1 MSDESKHADPFKPQA
16 PQIPGVT
23 DRPSG
28 GEGAAKSSVPR
39 VPLSAKIPP
48 ILLSPTFWIL
58 SIGAIVLVLAVAFGI
73 RWWNTA
79 RTTHEAQ
86 AAAQEGPVA
95 PVVDLAAPAQANEN
109 LPFGPGAVA
118 TTAQLSKTW
127 SSQRFTF
134 RAPMTADNIP
144 AVVVKLPNGVYW
156 GVSLREP
163 FGNCQMEYVTD
174 LDRLDSFYH
183 YHSDHPM
190 IADPCSHAV
199 FDLLRYGP
207 GPNGMV
213 RGEIVGGAGVRPPIA
228 IEMSVK
234 GKDVIA
240 VKVEE

>member
-1 MSDESKHADPFKPQA
+1 MSDEQKPADPFKPQA

-23 DRPSG
+23 NRPQ
-28 GEGAAKSSVPR
+28 GESAAKSSAPR
-39 VPLSAKIPP
+39 LPLSAKLPP
-48 ILLSPTFWIL
+48 ILLSPTFWMA
-58 SIGAIVLVLAVAFGI
+58 SIGAIVVILAAAFGV

-86 AAAQEGPVA
+86 ASVQEAPAA
-95 PVVDLAAPAQANEN
+95 PVVDLAPQAPVNEN
-109 LPFGPGAVA
+109 LPFGPGPVA
-118 TTAQLSKTW
+118 TTAALSKTW
-127 SSQRFTF
+127 SAQRFTF
-134 RAPMTADNIP
+134 RVPLTAENIP
-144 AVVVKLPNGVYW
+144 AVVVKLPSGIYW

-183 YHSDHPM
+183 FHADHPM

-199 FDLLRYGP
+199 FDLTRYGP

-228 IEMSVK
+228 IEMTVK
-234 GKDVIA
+234 GKDVVA
-240 VKVEE
+240 VRVEE